1 MRMKNEFK
9 KLKKKLS
16 KRGGFTLV
24 ELLFS
29 ILILML
35 STTIIIQ
42 CFNLGLGNV
51 VKETRS
57 SEAQLLCSALTSSL
71 QNELTYARDIT
82 ITDGKLDTYFSS
94 SRRMGVGSK
103 IIFQDGDA
111 TVTNGGEIKI
121 QSVISQGGV
130 TTTTVYPLVASSN
143 YTAANR
149 AGVSNSGYF
158 LKAYLDGG
166 AIQWDNTNQVF
177 IITLWVDDGS
187 KPALSATDAQT
198 KALAYSQFRVK
209 PLAGVKPVTPAVTP
223 P

>member
-1 MRMKNEFK
+1 MRMRNVVK
-9 KLKKKLS
+9 KLKIKLS
-16 KRGGFTLV
+16 ESKGFSFA
-24 ELLFS
+24 ELLFAV
-29 ILILML
+29 LILML

-42 CFNLGLGNV
+42 CFNLGVGNV
-51 VKETRS
+51 VKETRA

-71 QNELTYARDIT
+71 QNELTYARDIE
-82 ITDGKLDTYFSS
+82 ISGNSLDTYFSS
-94 SRRMGVGSK
+94 SRRMGANSK
-103 IIFQDGDA
+103 IIFQDGDT
-111 TVTNGGEIKI
+111 TVANGGEIKI
-121 QSVISQGGV
+121 QSVTTQDGA
-130 TTTTVYPLVASSN
+130 TTTTVYPLVAGSN

-149 AGVSNSGYF
+149 AGSGGSGYF

-209 PLAGVKPVTPAVTP
+209 PLAGVKPVTPPVTP